1 MRRCVC
7 VCKNVLSQRPPLAC
21 VCVCVCLRVS
31 TMSDTKGSAAER
43 KVPISTRIRAYYG
56 VAGGRGCVGVKKEK
70 KEEGVVLPRV
80 HTGENDTPKG
90 VCSSDIIDTPSPGAN
105 QEAAS

>member
-1 MRRCVC
+1 MELV
-7 VCKNVLSQRPPLAC
+7 C
-21 VCVCVCLRVS
+21 VCVCVQKCALAVATVGLCVHVS

-56 VAGGRGCVGVKKEK
+56 LAGGRGCVGVKEEEEE

-90 VCSSDIIDTPSPGAN
+90 VCFI
-105 QEAAS
+105 